1 MPPSPPQTP
10 TSPLLALKLA
20 KLKELQEKRAE
31 LERLRAEQLRRVDV
45 FAKLDYVP
53 TARQQEFHDATEF
66 SILYGGALGGGKSK
80 ALTMEAIRACVR
92 HPGIRVGAYRRT
104 YGELKESLLAELAQ
118 VGYAGTL
125 GASWNG
131 SEYELR
137 FPNGSLIMF
146 RYAET
151 VKDASRRQGGAYQLL
166 IFDELTLTS
175 PDVVAFLE
183 TRLRSGRA
191 DIPVLGVR
199 SGTNPGGP
207 GHGTVKQR
215 YVDPTD
221 YGRKVVVDKRGRT
234 VRFVPSKLSDNPH
247 LNPEYAADL
256 TLLEDE
262 TLRKAFLDGDWDI
275 FAGQAFPEWSQD
287 RHVVDP
293 ITIPES
299 WRRYAGVDWGYAAPW
314 AVVWCAVD
322 EDGRVWM
329 YREIKAKR
337 VGEAEQAERIL
348 AAEHGET
355 VAVRWA
361 DDAMWATRGDA
372 RPIASIYA
380 ENGAHLTEAGKGGR
394 IAGWQ
399 RLRSYLADGP
409 ACAHH
414 RAQGWDK
421 CPRLHVFSTCGSF
434 VRDLPA
440 LPFASSGDPED
451 IDTNADDHLADALRY
466 LLINLG
472 TGAQFHFPNPE
483 PSVRTLDPTARGPM
497 SPGAPVPSIGG
508 FPIIGGGGNPW
519 AL

>member
-1 MPPSPPQTP
+1 MPPSPTWNSN
-10 TSPLLALKLA
+10 SPLLEAKRQ
-20 KLKELQEKRAE
+20 KLKELRKKRAE
-31 LERLRAEQLRRVDV
+31 LQRVAAEQLRNRDV
-45 FAKLDYVP
+45 FAELGYVP
-53 TARQQEFHDATEF
+53 TARQQEFHDSTEF
-66 SILYGGALGGGKSK
+66 AILYGGALGGGKSK

-92 HPGIRVGAYRRT
+92 YPGLRVGAYRRT

-118 VGYAGTL
+118 VGYASVL

-131 SEYELR
+131 TEYELR

-151 VKDASRRQGGAYQLL
+151 VKDATRRQGGAYQLL

-215 YVDPTD
+215 YVDATD
-221 YGRKVVVDKRGRT
+221 YGRKTVVDKRGRT

-247 LNPEYAADL
+247 INAEYAQDL
-256 TLLEDE
+256 TSLDE

-275 FAGQAFPEWSQD
+275 FSGQAFPEWSHD
-287 RHVVDP
+287 RHVLDP
-293 ITIPES
+293 ITLPAS
-299 WRRYAGVDWGYAAPW
+299 WKRYAGVDWGFAAPW

-322 EDGRVWM
+322 EDGRVWL
-329 YREIKAKR
+329 YRELKARK
-337 VGEAEQAERIL
+337 VGEADQAKRIL
-348 AAEHGET
+348 AAEAGEN
-355 VAVRWA
+355 VLARWA

-372 RPIASIYA
+372 RPISSIYD
-380 ENGAHLTEAGKGGR
+380 EHGAHLTEAGKGGR

-399 RLRSYLADGP
+399 RLRSYLSDGP
-409 ACAHH
+409 ACPHH
-414 RAQGWDK
+414 REQGWET
-421 CPRLHVFSTCGSF
+421 CPMLHVFSSCSNF

-440 LPFASSGDPED
+440 LPFATKGDPED
-451 IDTNADDHLADALRY
+451 IDTAADDHLADALRY

-472 TGAQFHFPNPE
+472 GGASLLIHDDKPQQTDDLLHP
-483 PSVRTLDPTARGPM
+483 VGLYA
-497 SPGAPVPSIGG
+497 VPSELAPDPLGG
-508 FPIIGGGGNPW
+508 DGSTQRSPW
-519 AL
+519 A